1 MVAVLRDIVN
11 IKESQSEIAKSKLA
25 AFADAYPIELLDAKE
40 QAWARFAEQLH
51 EELDSQVESASD
63 KIRYSQLESH
73 YEKVLRSGSPN
84 HELAIRLRAVI
95 QLYSKEAWALPIVTK
110 AAEKLEKLMPSP

>member
-1 MVAVLRDIVN
+1 MVAVLRDIVI

-40 QAWARFAEQLH
+40 QAWARFAVQLH

-63 KIRYSQLESH
+63 KIRYSQLENH
-73 YEKVLRSGSPN
+73 YEKVLQSGSPN

-110 AAEKLEKLMPSP
+110 AAEKLEELMPSP